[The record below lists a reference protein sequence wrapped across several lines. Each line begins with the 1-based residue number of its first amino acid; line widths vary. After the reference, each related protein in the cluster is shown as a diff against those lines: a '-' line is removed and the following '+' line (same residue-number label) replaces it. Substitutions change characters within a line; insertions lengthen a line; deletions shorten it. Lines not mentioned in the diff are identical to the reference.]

1 MAVLSID
8 ITSREPFAGGQPF
21 EAGGAYEEIKGTLT
35 YGVDPGHAA
44 NAGITDLQYAPRD
57 AAGLVRFRSDFAILK
72 PVDDAKRNG
81 RLLVD
86 VVNRGR
92 KLIGSLNHAAAL
104 EGPAPVSDPG
114 DGFLFRHGWTVASI
128 GWQWDVLRTGG
139 LLGFDAPLVLQDG
152 LQVRGQSIIT
162 IRPNDR
168 ETTYV
173 LANRVHASYPAVRVD
188 DPDAVLYV
196 RDYEDGED
204 TVVPREAWSF
214 ARETSSGNVTTS
226 NEHVYMK
233 GGFEPGKVYNLTYTA
248 EGARVVGA
256 GLLALREAACFLRLP
271 AGEAG
276 NGSQLNPT
284 GGFERA
290 YAYGVSQTGRMLR
303 HFLYLGLNRGE
314 DGTQAYDGMLVHV
327 AGARRGEFNHRFG
340 QPSQQMTHTFGQLF
354 PFADDETVDP
364 YSERRDGLLAKL
376 RADGSTP
383 KLIYTNTSAEYWRG
397 DAALVHID
405 PTGAEDLPG
414 APETRVY
421 HFAGTQ
427 HGAGS
432 LPQKDRN
439 PNEGTRGRYG
449 FNVVDYAPLLRAALT
464 NLDAWVTHGTEP
476 PPSTH
481 PRLADATLVE
491 QPVTLKTFETLP
503 GQAVPDA
510 SKSWGIRELNL
521 GPRVGEGIA
530 EFPVKL
536 GRRYPRLVPAV
547 DADGNEVTGIRLPD
561 ITVPVA
567 TNTGWNPRHPDTGAP
582 ELIISMMGQTRFFPA
597 TAAQRRAKNDPR
609 ASLEERYTGK
619 DAYLQAVR
627 QAAERLVEQR
637 YVLAEDV
644 PMLLDNASSR
654 WDAALAAN
662 GA

>member
-1 MAVLSID
+1 MAVLNID
-8 ITSREPFAGGQPF
+8 ITSREPFAGGQAF
-21 EAGGAYEEIKGTLT
+21 SDGGAYEELKGTLT
-35 YGVDPGHAA
+35 YGVDPAHVA
-44 NAGITDLQYAPRD
+44 NAGIIDLQYAPRD
-57 AAGLVRFRSDFAILK
+57 AAGLVRFRSDFAILR
-72 PVDDAKRNG
+72 PVDDAKRNR

-128 GWQWDVLRTGG
+128 GWQWDVLRTSG
-139 LLGFDAPLVLQDG
+139 LLGFDAPLVLEDG
-152 LQVRGQSIIT
+152 MPVRGQSIVT

-173 LANRVHASYPAVRVD
+173 LANRVHQTYPAVRID

-204 TVVPREAWSF
+204 SIVPRAAWSF
-214 ARETSSGNVTTS
+214 ARETGNGGVTGS
-226 NEHVYMK
+226 NEHVFMK

-256 GLLALREAACFLRLP
+256 GLLALREAACFLR
-271 AGEAG
+271 
-276 NGSQLNPT
+276 NGSPLNPT
-284 GGFERA
+284 AGFDKA

-327 AGARRGEFNHRFG
+327 AGGRRGEFNHRFA

-354 PFADDETVDP
+354 PFANEETVDP
-364 YSERRDGLLAKL
+364 YSERRDGLLSKL
-376 RADGSTP
+376 RASDAVP

-397 DAALVHID
+397 DASLVHID
-405 PTGAEDLPG
+405 PTGSEDIDPG
-414 APETRVY
+414 PEARVY

-427 HGAGS
+427 HQAGS

-449 FNVVDYAPLLRAALT
+449 FNVVDYGPLLRAALT
-464 NLDAWVTHGTEP
+464 NLDAWVTDGTEP
-476 PPSTH
+476 PPSAH
-481 PRLADATLVE
+481 PRLTDGTLVE
-491 QPVTLKTFETLP
+491 QPVTLNTFATLP
-503 GQAVPDA
+503 GQATPDA
-510 SKSWGIRELNL
+510 DKAWGIRELNL
-521 GPRVGEGIA
+521 GPRASEGIA
-530 EFPVKL
+530 AFPAKL

-547 DADGNEVTGIRLPD
+547 DADGNEVTGVRLPD

-567 TNTGWNPRHPDTGAP
+567 TNAGWNPRHPDTGSP
-582 ELIISMMGQTRFFPA
+582 ELIISMMGQTRFFPK
-597 TAAQRRAKNDPR
+597 TAAQRQAANDPR
-609 ASLEERYTGK
+609 ASLEERYAGGK
-619 DAYLQAVR
+619 AASLDSVR
-627 QAAERLVEQR
+627 QAAQRLVDQR

-644 PMLLDNASSR
+644 TMLLDNASAR
-654 WDAALAAN
+654 WDAAMAAN
-662 GA
+662 AS